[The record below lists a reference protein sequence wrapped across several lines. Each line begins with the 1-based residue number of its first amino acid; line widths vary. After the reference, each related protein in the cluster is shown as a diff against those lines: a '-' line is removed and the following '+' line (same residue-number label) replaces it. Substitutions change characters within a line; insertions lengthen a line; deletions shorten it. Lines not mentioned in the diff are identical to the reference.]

1 MAPSIEPV
9 VWPAASAVA
18 DNDNNTAAMARRAG
32 VQATSVLA
40 LIRAI
45 PSPSILL
52 ARRPAAARRRLDAS
66 KRRRRET
73 PPQSVAYIPRHA
85 TIIQIR
91 VTVGVPIGAHLLSRL
106 DAVAG
111 DRGLDRADA
120 LHAALLCWLEQ
131 AERTTAV
138 RDRMRMIRALTK
150 TDVRPA

>member
-1 MAPSIEPV
+1 MP
-9 VWPAASAVA
+9 
-18 DNDNNTAAMARRAG
+18 R
-32 VQATSVLA
+32 
-40 LIRAI
+40 
-45 PSPSILL
+45 SP
-52 ARRPAAARRRLDAS
+52 D
-66 KRRRRET
+66 
-73 PPQSVAYIPRHA
+73 
-85 TIIQIR
+85 R

-111 DRGLDRADA
+111 NRGLDRADA